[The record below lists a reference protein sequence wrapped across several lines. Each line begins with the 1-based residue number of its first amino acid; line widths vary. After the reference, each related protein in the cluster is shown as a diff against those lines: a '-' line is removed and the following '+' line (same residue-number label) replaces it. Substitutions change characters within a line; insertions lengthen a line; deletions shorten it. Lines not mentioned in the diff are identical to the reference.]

1 MKAFLVLTMLL
12 TLVALGQDTITTSDS
27 SPLIIQSYK
36 CSKSHQV
43 PEKTDVQDNAP
54 ARAVITTNKNFQR
67 NVRVNDPVGA
77 RDPNLD
83 TVDGRS
89 AAMDKNVQESR
100 TAPPKAVDGF
110 SYKVKMQN
118 SSAKPVEIVFWEY
131 QFIDPSN
138 TATMARRQFLCGV
151 KIPAGKAK
159 EVQAF
164 SLSGPSE
171 VVSIDSL
178 ANKPASGVEEKA
190 IINRVEYSDGT
201 IWQRKDW
208 NFGEIRLTYRR
219 ATSTPWGSEMC
230 RGL

>member
-1 MKAFLVLTMLL
+1 MKTILVLTLLL
-12 TLVALGQDTITTSDS
+12 TLVALGQDTITTSES
-27 SPLIIQSYK
+27 SSLVIQSYK
-36 CSKSHQV
+36 CSKAHQV
-43 PEKTDVQDNAP
+43 PEKLDVQDNAP
-54 ARAVITTNKNFQR
+54 ARAVITPNKNFQR

-89 AAMDKNVQESR
+89 ATMDKNIQESR
-100 TAPPKAVDGF
+100 TPQAKAVDGF

-118 SSAKPVEIVFWEY
+118 SGNKPVEIVFWEY
-131 QFIDPSN
+131 QFTDPSN
-138 TATMARRQFLCGV
+138 AAAMARRQFLCGV
-151 KIPAGKAK
+151 NIPAGKAK
-159 EVQAF
+159 DVQAF

-178 ANKPASGVEEKA
+178 ANKSATPLQEKA
-190 IINRVEYSDGT
+190 VINRVEYSDGT

-208 NFGEIRLTYRR
+208 NFAEIRLTYRR
-219 ATSTPWGSEMC
+219 AIATPWGTEMC

>member
-1 MKAFLVLTMLL
+1 MKAFLVLTVLA
-12 TLVALGQDTITTSDS
+12 LVALGQDAITTSDS
-27 SPLIIQSYK
+27 ASLIIQSYK
-36 CSKSHQV
+36 CVKSHQV
-43 PEKTDVQDNAP
+43 PEQTAVQDNAP
-54 ARAVITTNKNFQR
+54 ARAVITPNKNFQR

-77 RDPNLD
+77 RDPNQD

-89 AAMDKNVQESR
+89 AAMDKNVQQSR
-100 TAPPKAVDGF
+100 TAQPKAVDGF

-118 SSAKPVEIVFWEY
+118 SSDKPVEIVFWEY
-131 QFIDPSN
+131 QFIDPAN

-164 SLSGPSE
+164 SLAGPSE
-171 VVSIDSL
+171 VVSVDSL
-178 ANKPASGVEEKA
+178 ANKSANNVQEKA
-190 IINRVEYSDGT
+190 VINRVEYTDGT

-208 NFGEIRLTYRR
+208 NFAEIRLTYRR
-219 ATSTPWGSEMC
+219 AVATPWGSEMC